1 MSGQRKQQKS
11 LLSFLGQASAG
22 SGDGGS
28 AQRTVGSIARREMQ
42 EAVKDL
48 ARQYFDGLFQVI
60 QRRGPGQPSR
70 ESKERERAA
79 RVLSEAFSE
88 GYFATNETVSR
99 DVAEGKDNRALL
111 TEKVA
116 EWWLEDQKKGVRR
129 WR

>member
-42 EAVKDL
+42 EAVKEL
-48 ARQYFDGLFQVI
+48 AWQYFTGLFQVT
-60 QRRGPGQPSR
+60 QRRGPGQPSK
-70 ESKERERAA
+70 ESRERERAV

-88 GYFATNETVSR
+88 WYFATNETVSR
-99 DVAEGKDNRALL
+99 EVAEGTHFAL
-111 TEKVA
+111 K
-116 EWWLEDQKKGVRR
+116 
-129 WR
+129 